1 MEALLDSAP
10 FGFVVVRDD
19 GCVDAANRTLEE
31 ILEAKRGWLVGR
43 HVDNIFSKPSRIFY
57 QSHVFPTLKLQRS
70 LNEVYVS
77 LVTAGGDEVPV
88 LLNAR
93 RRDTPDG
100 ARTDLAVV
108 PMRQRNEYENE
119 ILKARRASEEAA
131 RAKDQFLSF
140 VSHELRSPLSA
151 ILGWAG
157 LLSQGAVD
165 AAKVRRG
172 IEAIERNARLQAKL
186 VDDILDHA
194 RLATGKVRVDLTP
207 VDARAIME
215 SVLEGIYPAA
225 QAKGVTID
233 RDKGSGAMRVCGDP
247 ERLQQIFW
255 NVASNAIKFTPPGGR
270 VHAVMRRTAGW
281 IEVEVTDTGKGI
293 AATFLPYVFESF
305 RQEEGRIARAEA
317 GLGLG
322 MSITR
327 QLVELHG
334 GSISAESPGPAMGST
349 FTVRL
354 PALEGATDAVDRAG
368 LKPPA

>member
-1 MEALLDSAP
+1 MDALLDTAP
-10 FGFVVVRDD
+10 FGFAVVRDD
-19 GCVDAANRTLEE
+19 GHVDAANRTLEE

-43 HVDNIFSKPSRIFY
+43 HVDSFFSAPSRIFY
-57 QSHVFPTLKLQRS
+57 QTHVFPTLKLQRS
-70 LNEVYVS
+70 LNEIYVS
-77 LVTAGGDEVPV
+77 LVTARGDEVPV

-100 ARTDLAVV
+100 SRTDWAVV

-119 ILKARRASEEAA
+119 ILKARKASEEAA
-131 RAKDQFLSF
+131 RTKDQFLSF

-157 LLSQGAVD
+157 LLARPDVD
-165 AAKVRRG
+165 PAKVSRG
-172 IEAIERNARLQAKL
+172 IEAIERNARLQVKL
-186 VDDILDHA
+186 VDDMMDHA
-194 RLATGKVRVDLTP
+194 RLATGKVRVELQSTD
-207 VDARAIME
+207 VRAIMDA
-215 SVLEGIYPAA
+215 VLEGIHPAA

-233 RDKGSGAMRVCGDP
+233 RDAGPEPLRVSGDT

-255 NVASNAIKFTPPGGR
+255 NIASNAVKFTPPGGR
-270 VHAVMRRTAGW
+270 VHTLMRRAEGW
-281 IEVEVTDTGKGI
+281 VEVEVSDTGKGI
-293 AATFLPYVFESF
+293 AADFLPYVFESF
-305 RQEEGRIARAEA
+305 RQEEGRVARAEG

-334 GSISAESPGPAMGST
+334 GSISAQSPGPAMGST

-354 PALEGATDAVDRAG
+354 PALELASSAPTRTSTSSR
-368 LKPPA
+368 